1 MRMMV
6 EKKKSIVLIIILLT
20 IVVIFICGRY
30 YFAHNKSYKNEA
42 IDYAKWENFA
52 KVIKRAMIACE
63 NSGHSIPDDFP
74 EVRKIVEAGVTT
86 NPKKDY
92 ELDEDNRRLVVRGDI
107 KQWNQMLA
115 ETAHNAGVIT
125 NEEFA
130 IFQNAGYMGL
140 YGGLDVEGILA
151 AVYQSVFGGDVYLS
165 LEEKVANLLF
175 NEIGN
180 SQVV

>member
-1 MRMMV
+1 MKTAGTVFQTYRQ
-6 EKKKSIVLIIILLT
+6 
-20 IVVIFICGRY
+20 
-30 YFAHNKSYKNEA
+30 
-42 IDYAKWENFA
+42 
-52 KVIKRAMIACE
+52 
-63 NSGHSIPDDFP
+63 
-74 EVRKIVEAGVTT
+74 EVADHF
-86 NPKKDY
+86 N
-92 ELDEDNRRLVVRGDI
+92 ELDEDNRRLVVREDI

-151 AVYQSVFGGDVYLS
+151 AVYQSVFGGYVYLS

-180 SQVV
+180 SEFVERFPELSLFYRLFSPLNSEMICIFPYFCPYAESAREIRGIFVALHINNWFSEPILI

>member
-1 MRMMV
+1 
-6 EKKKSIVLIIILLT
+6 
-20 IVVIFICGRY
+20 
-30 YFAHNKSYKNEA
+30 
-42 IDYAKWENFA
+42 
-52 KVIKRAMIACE
+52 MIACE

-74 EVRKIVEAGVTT
+74 EVRKIVEAGGTT

-92 ELDEDNRRLVVRGDI
+92 ELDEDNRRFVVRGDI

>member
-1 MRMMV
+1 MQSRHTGR
-6 EKKKSIVLIIILLT
+6 KLLT
-20 IVVIFICGRY
+20 TLMNWTKIT
-30 YFAHNKSYKNEA
+30 E
-42 IDYAKWENFA
+42 DLL
-52 KVIKRAMIACE
+52 
-63 NSGHSIPDDFP
+63 SG
-74 EVRKIVEAGVTT
+74 
-86 NPKKDY
+86 
-92 ELDEDNRRLVVRGDI
+92 GDI